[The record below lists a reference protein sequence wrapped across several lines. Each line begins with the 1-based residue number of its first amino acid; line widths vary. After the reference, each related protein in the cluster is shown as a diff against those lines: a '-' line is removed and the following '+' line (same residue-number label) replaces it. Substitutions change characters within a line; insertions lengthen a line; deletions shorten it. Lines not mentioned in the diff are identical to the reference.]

1 MRRKNTPGARNLAKE
16 RLKELFIQASEIYT
30 ENEQA
35 AHKHVGVARRLA
47 MRFNLRIPKEFKRA
61 FCKHCYHY
69 LKQGKNVRVRRTEK
83 GIVYTCL
90 DSNKHMRYTIKITSK
105 D

>member
-1 MRRKNTPGARNLAKE
+1 MRRKNTPNARKIARERIINL
-16 RLKELFIQASEIYT
+16 FSDASKAYSTDPSIS
-30 ENEQA
+30 NKA
-35 AHKHVGVARRLA
+35 VGVARRLG
-47 MRFNLRIPKEFKRA
+47 MKYNLRIPTELRRS

-69 LKQGKNVRVRRTEK
+69 LKHGKNVRVRRTEK

-90 DSNKHMRYTIKITSK
+90 DCSEQMRFVLPK